1 MLKKGIPVFV
11 AFLLLSG
18 CGADINTPSTSED
31 DHNNEDVNGIDVAA
45 YEYSAPQVPEEIAA
59 EFEMEHPIVAY
70 FGSNDNEN
78 IYVDVTE
85 ALRHHQQSINPHTEL
100 DFVDMASGG
109 VISKEDLTL
118 INRDGEH
125 ITEDELLPGDELYL
139 DYDLSQYDSF
149 NEEIEIDVMVV
160 NPVTAEDIVENY
172 YASEEGRYRVSTL
185 NDGAGGQVIDP
196 SWDELDL
203 ILGHPKVQGY
213 RNFSQEQDAPSRRD
227 LQSALGLESL
237 PQLVV
242 FDHQGVA
249 YHTDNI
255 EELLHYLEEL

>member
-1 MLKKGIPVFV
+1 MLKKGMPIFV
-11 AFLLLSG
+11 AFLLVSG
-18 CGADINTPSTSED
+18 CGADINTASTSED
-31 DHNNEDVNGIDVAA
+31 ENEEVDEIDVAA
-45 YEYSAPQVPEEIAA
+45 YEYSAPQVPEDITA
-59 EFEMEHPIVAY
+59 EFEMEHSIVVY
-70 FGSNDNEN
+70 FGSRDEEN
-78 IYVDVTE
+78 IFVDITK
-85 ALRHHQQSINPHTEL
+85 ALRHHQQSLNPHTEL
-100 DFVDMASGG
+100 DFVDMASSG
-109 VISKEDLTL
+109 VISKENLTL
-118 INRDGEH
+118 INRAGEH
-125 ITEDELLPGDELYL
+125 IKEDELLPGDELYL
-139 DYDLSQYDSF
+139 DYDLSQYHSL

-213 RNFSQEQDAPSRRD
+213 RNISQEQDAPSRRD
-227 LQSALGLESL
+227 LQSALGLKSL

-242 FDHQGVA
+242 FDHQGVVF
-249 YHTDNI
+249 HTDNI

>member
-11 AFLLLSG
+11 AFLLVSG
-18 CGADINTPSTSED
+18 CGADINTASTSED
-31 DHNNEDVNGIDVAA
+31 DHDNEEVDEIDLAA
-45 YEYSAPQVPEEIAA
+45 YEYSASQVPEDIAA
-59 EFEMEHPIVAY
+59 ELKMEHPIVVY
-70 FGSNDNEN
+70 FNSSDEDN
-78 IYVDVTE
+78 IYIDITE
-85 ALRHHQQSINPHTEL
+85 ALRHHQQSLNPHTEL

-109 VISKEDLTL
+109 VISKENLL
-118 INRDGEH
+118 LNNRAGEP
-125 ITEDELLPGDELYL
+125 ITEDELLPGDELYV
-139 DYDLSQYDSF
+139 DYDLSQYDSL
-149 NEEIEIDVMVV
+149 NEEMDIDVMVV

-172 YASEEGRYRVSTL
+172 YASEDGRYRVATL
-185 NDGAGGQVIDP
+185 NGAGGQVIDP

-213 RNFSQEQDAPSRRD
+213 RNISQEQDAPSRRD

-255 EELLHYLEEL
+255 EELLQYLEEL